1 MTNVAII
8 VAVADNGV
16 IGRDNALPWKLPEDM
31 QHFKRIT
38 MGKPIVMGRKTFES
52 IGRPLPGRMNIVV
65 TRNAAWHAEG
75 VVVVQSLEDALLQ
88 AERHCRVS
96 GESELFVIGGEQ
108 IYRLAIDRAE
118 KVYLTRVYAEVDGD
132 AFFPE
137 LAVTD
142 WELTQRTPGDGG
154 AGYGYDF
161 LVYERR

>member
-1 MTNVAII
+1 MKIAII
-8 VAVADNGV
+8 AARARNHV
-16 IGRDNALPWKLPEDM
+16 IGNGPDIPWQVKGEQRLFRD
-31 QHFKRIT
+31 IT
-38 MGKPIVMGRKTFES
+38 MGGTLIMGRKTFES

>member
-1 MTNVAII
+1 M
-8 VAVADNGV
+8 
-16 IGRDNALPWKLPEDM
+16 
-31 QHFKRIT
+31 
-38 MGKPIVMGRKTFES
+38 S
-52 IGRPLPGRMNIVV
+52 PLPGRMNIVV